1 MSENNVGNQTY
12 DFSTSAKMKR
22 FLRANKKNFIALAI
36 CCGFLILLLAVVIGF
51 AASDSDDYL
60 TLENYNKITT
70 DKTMT
75 YEDVV
80 EALENHIGTAVGTGR
95 GIYRWEDSSKKRW
108 ITITVDAK
116 GFVYHKDQD
125 GLE

>member
-60 TLENYNKITT
+60 TLENYEKIEIG
-70 DKTMT
+70 MT
-75 YEDVV
+75 YDEVV
-80 EALENHIGTAVGTGR
+80 EVLDNHIGIVAGGSGNV
-95 GIYRWEDSSKKRW
+95 YFWEDSSGERRISVGFGKDDRVHSKSQ
-108 ITITVDAK
+108 K
-116 GFVYHKDQD
+116 GLD
-125 GLE
+125 

>member
-1 MSENNVGNQTY
+1 MISEY
-12 DFSTSAKMKR
+12 DFSTKARMKR
-22 FLRANKKNFIALAI
+22 FMHAHKKNFIALGISLFILVLLFAI
-36 CCGFLILLLAVVIGF
+36 IIIS
-51 AASDSDDYL
+51 AATDSDDYL